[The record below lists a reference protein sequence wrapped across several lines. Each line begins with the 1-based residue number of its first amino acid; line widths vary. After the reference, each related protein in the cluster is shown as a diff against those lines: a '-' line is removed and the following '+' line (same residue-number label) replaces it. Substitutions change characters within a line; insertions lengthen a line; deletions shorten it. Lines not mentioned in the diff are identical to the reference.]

1 LKWVGGVLNDFWA
14 WDVSR
19 AGDGSWGGDVVA
31 SLWGVVQVAVILAK
45 LYVVVTIYKWIWTI
59 LNTLFNFISN
69 PYLPMR
75 SK

>member
-1 LKWVGGVLNDFWA
+1 MIPSGR
-14 WDVSR
+14 SS
-19 AGDGSWGGDVVA
+19 DGSWGGDVVL

-45 LYVVVTIYKWIWTI
+45 LYIVMAIYKWIWTI

-75 SK
+75 TK